1 MDENDEN
8 GTKARRLSPF
18 VLGAIAGA
26 VAAAIVA
33 LVIWAVA
40 DNGGDSSATAPSSTS
55 STTSTTVTTSTTTS
69 APTTTTSLAPP
80 PAQPVIDAFGV
91 NVVNCPQGAAST
103 SVTVTYTTRN
113 AVSVEFT
120 IDDGAAQT
128 ASQVSGS
135 AAVGPIP
142 CDGNS
147 HHVTMAAINDGLR
160 ATRDATVSVS

>member
-1 MDENDEN
+1 M
-8 GTKARRLSPF
+8 
-18 VLGAIAGA
+18 LGAIAGA

-40 DNGGDSSATAPSSTS
+40 DNGGDSSATAPGSTS
-55 STTSTTVTTSTTTS
+55 STTSTTVTTSTTTSAPTTS

-113 AVSVEFT
+113 AASVEFT